1 MSDNKLIWLKDD
13 YDDYLIYDLLVF
25 YVVKLFV
32 DNFGIVLELLFI
44 RVIFVI
50 LIYIYFFIFLCGG
63 EGGLEL

>member
-1 MSDNKLIWLKDD
+1 MSDYKLILLKDD
-13 YDDYLIYDLLVF
+13 YDDYLIYDLF

-44 RVIFVI
+44 RVIFLI